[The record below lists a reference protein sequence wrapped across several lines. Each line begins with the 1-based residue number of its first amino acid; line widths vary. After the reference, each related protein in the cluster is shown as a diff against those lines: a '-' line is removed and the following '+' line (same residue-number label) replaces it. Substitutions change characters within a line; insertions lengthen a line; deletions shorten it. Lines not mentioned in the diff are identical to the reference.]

1 MKNVLREKM
10 LNKEQT
16 IGSFLGMGGAG
27 SAECMAHAGLDYC
40 IIDTE
45 HGPFDVETA
54 MELIRASELNGMTPL
69 VRVKDGNRNSILKM
83 LDVGA
88 KGLIIPFLN
97 SVEEMKAVVS
107 YGKYFPLGERGV
119 AFGRG
124 AGYGYADHVQ
134 GSLEEYFE
142 ICNRETL
149 LIPQC
154 ERVGCLEHIEEITA
168 LEGIDGIFIGPFD
181 LSASMGIPGQFERP
195 EFKAAIARVLKACQ
209 DNGKFSFVYC
219 ADGEVAKT
227 RLKEGFDSATIAC
240 DFTIYTEAYKS
251 LLKDVRN

>member
-1 MKNVLREKM
+1 MKNLLREKM
-10 LNKEQT
+10 ESGQQT
-16 IGSFLGMGGAG
+16 VGSFIGMGGAG
-27 SAECMAHAGLDYC
+27 TAECMALAGMDYC

-54 MELIRASELNGMTPL
+54 MDVIRAAELNGMTPL
-69 VRVKDGNRNSILKM
+69 VRVKDGNRNSVLKM

-97 SVEEMKAVVS
+97 SVEEMKEIIS

-124 AGYGYADHVQ
+124 AGYGYAEHAKQ
-134 GSLEEYFE
+134 GLEEYFR

-168 LEGIDGIFIGPFD
+168 LEGIDGIFVGPYD
-181 LSASMGIPGQFERP
+181 LSASMGIPGQFDNP
-195 EFKAAIARVLKACQ
+195 EFKEAVARILKACK
-209 DNGKFSFVYC
+209 DNNKLSFIYC
-219 ADGEVAKT
+219 ADGEIAKM
-227 RLKEGFDSATIAC
+227 RLAQGFGSATIAC
-240 DFTIYTEAYKS
+240 DFNIFTEACRT
-251 LLKDVRN
+251 LMKDILG

>member
-1 MKNVLREKM
+1 MKNLLREKM

-54 MELIRASELNGMTPL
+54 MELIRASELNG
-69 VRVKDGNRNSILKM
+69 KM

-97 SVEEMKAVVS
+97 SVEEMKDVVS

-119 AFGRG
+119 AFARG
-124 AGYGYADHVQ
+124 AGYGYAEHVQ
-134 GSLEEYFE
+134 GGLEKYFE
-142 ICNRETL
+142 ISSSPVN
-149 LIPQC
+149 I
-154 ERVGCLEHIEEITA
+154 
-168 LEGIDGIFIGPFD
+168 
-181 LSASMGIPGQFERP
+181 
-195 EFKAAIARVLKACQ
+195 
-209 DNGKFSFVYC
+209 
-219 ADGEVAKT
+219 
-227 RLKEGFDSATIAC
+227 
-240 DFTIYTEAYKS
+240 
-251 LLKDVRN
+251 

>member
-1 MKNVLREKM
+1 MKNLLREKTARG
-10 LNKEQT
+10 EQT
-16 IGSFLGMGGAG
+16 VGSFLGMGGAG
-27 SAECMAHAGLDYC
+27 VAECMALAGLDYC

-54 MELIRASELNGMTPL
+54 MDMIRAAELNGMTPL
-69 VRVKDGNRNSILKM
+69 VRVKDGKRNSVLKM

-97 SVEEMKAVVS
+97 SVEEMKEIIS

-124 AGYGYADHVQ
+124 AGYGYAEHVKN
-134 GSLEEYFE
+134 GLEDYFR
-142 ICNRETL
+142 ICNRETM

-168 LEGIDGIFIGPFD
+168 LEGIDGIFVGPYD
-181 LSASMGIPGQFERP
+181 LSASMGIPGQFDKP
-195 EFKAAIARVLKACQ
+195 EFKEAVARILKACK
-209 DNGKFSFVYC
+209 DHGKFSMIYC
-219 ADGEVAKT
+219 GNTEIAKM
-227 RLKEGFDSATIAC
+227 RLAQGFDSATLAC
-240 DFTIYTEAYKS
+240 DYNILTEAYQAARKAI
-251 LLKDVRN
+251 LG